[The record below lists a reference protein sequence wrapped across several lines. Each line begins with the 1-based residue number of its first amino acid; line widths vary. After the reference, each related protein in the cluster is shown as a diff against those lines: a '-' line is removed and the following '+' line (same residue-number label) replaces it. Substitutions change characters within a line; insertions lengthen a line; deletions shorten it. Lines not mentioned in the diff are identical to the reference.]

1 MKKYFYL
8 QLKIAGRLLPFVLGV
23 ALALLLGLAL
33 ILNGLISTFRNAES
47 AKEFT
52 VALAGDTSN
61 EYMQW
66 GLAALQMVDE
76 DKFSITIVDMPLE
89 EAEDALEHGKI
100 AAYVIIPDGFMEQA
114 LAGEDIDPITYVT
127 SAGVEG
133 ISSFLKREVTS
144 LVTKMVVYSQKGSY
158 GLEELLYDQDLYENA
173 EDYMTQLS
181 LEYTDLILNRN
192 EFYKTQ
198 ELGVSD
204 GLITRD
210 YYICAAV
217 IVLLMLMGLPFAAIY
232 IKRDYALCR
241 VLRSRGHSVFQQL
254 LCEYLAHL
262 LSMVA
267 LLGCIF
273 ALAAGAIAAI
283 PGLSLG
289 ELPEM
294 DLLILR
300 IIPVL
305 LMISA
310 LNMLFFT
317 LSGNMVSGLLLHF
330 FGVIGLC
337 YVSGCIYPVSSFPTS
352 VQTVANL
359 LPTGI
364 ARHHIS
370 TGFSYES
377 SWSSL
382 GGLMLYTLVFLGIA
396 LLVRTRKTT
405 GIER

>member
-1 MKKYFYL
+1 M
-8 QLKIAGRLLPFVLGV
+8 QLKLAGKLLPFVLGV
-23 ALALLLGLAL
+23 ALALLMGLAL
-33 ILNGLISTFRNAES
+33 ILNGLISTFRSSES
-47 AKEFT
+47 SKEFI

-89 EAEDALEHGKI
+89 EAEDALEHGEI

-114 LAGEDIDPITYVT
+114 LAGDDIDPITYVT

-158 GLEELLYDQDLYENA
+158 GLDELLYDQDLYKNA

-181 LEYTDLILNRN
+181 LEYTDLILHRN

-204 GLITRD
+204 GLTTRD
-210 YYICAAV
+210 YYICATV
-217 IVLLMLMGLPFAAIY
+217 IVMLVLMGLPFAAIY

-267 LLGCIF
+267 LVGCIF
-273 ALAAGAIAAI
+273 ALAAGAMAAI

-289 ELPEM
+289 ELPEA
-294 DLLILR
+294 DRLILR

-305 LMISA
+305 LMISG
-310 LNMLFFT
+310 LNMLLFT

-377 SWSSL
+377 ASGSFW
-382 GGLMLYTLVFLGIA
+382 GLILYTLVFFGIA
-396 LLVRTRKTT
+396 LLVRMRKTT